1 MDERLRAARTRANV
15 WMVRTF
21 LACAVVCLAL
31 RVALTVAVIINSLLI
46 VSTTITT
53 RQLHIVINTSMSRS
67 ACHVPSIDSQLSA
80 H

>member
-1 MDERLRAARTRANV
+1 MDEGLGAARTRTDV
-15 WMVRTF
+15 WMFRTL
-21 LACAVVCLAL
+21 LACAVVYIAL

-53 RQLHIVINTSMSRS
+53 RQLHIVINTSISRS
-67 ACHVPSIDSQLSA
+67 SCHVPSIDSQLSA